1 MKLSI
6 DLPQN
11 HKDEVEFTQLLSL
24 LDMVQD
30 LIRNQTFDE
39 PTSWTICLD
48 KGGIEV
54 CSVEPNIT
62 PRHTKPHLRLVH

>member
-1 MKLSI
+1 MRLSI

-39 PTSWTICLD
+39 PTSWTIRLD
-48 KGGIEV
+48 NGGIEV
-54 CSVEPNIT
+54 CRVEPSAT
-62 PRHTKPHLRLVH
+62 STKPHLHLVH